1 MFSIDH
7 LINEIRRRWRVLKD
21 SGDAGYTTETVIA
34 IALLA
39 ALAIAVLAII
49 GAKVLAK
56 ADSINLGSG
65 GL

>member
-34 IALLA
+34 IALLF
-39 ALAIAVLAII
+39 LWLVR
-49 GAKVLAK
+49 
-56 ADSINLGSG
+56 
-65 GL
+65 